1 MLKLISIDLQKR
13 EKVVIMAKF
22 RYYGRPRRNGN
33 TNILVNKFLEGHI
46 FWQL

>member
-22 RYYGRPRRNGN
+22 LGIIGSLRRNDN
-33 TNILVNKFLEGHI
+33 AHILVNKFLEGHI
-46 FWQL
+46 F